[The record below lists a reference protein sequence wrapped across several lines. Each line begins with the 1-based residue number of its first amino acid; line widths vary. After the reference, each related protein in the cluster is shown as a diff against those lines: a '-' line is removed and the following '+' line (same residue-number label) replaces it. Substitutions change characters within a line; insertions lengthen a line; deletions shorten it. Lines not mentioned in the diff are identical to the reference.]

1 MGDIHEGDHMDEQI
15 IYDDSEVKK
24 IGPDDFRRP
33 NLFCTYGFLLM
44 IIAEEIGDLSHGFFQ
59 YFDPWQINDTE
70 VIRLM
75 PVESAAVDQQD
86 LFIPEQVKGELFI
99 VCDIELL
106 NINFGEDV
114 KSSLWFDTT
123 DPRDIGE
130 RFIDILPLFVNPSA
144 GNDIVFHAL
153 ASA

>member
-70 VIRLM
+70 VIRRS
-75 PVESAAVDQQD
+75 PVKA
-86 LFIPEQVKGELFI
+86 
-99 VCDIELL
+99 
-106 NINFGEDV
+106 
-114 KSSLWFDTT
+114 SSM
-123 DPRDIGE
+123 GK
-130 RFIDILPLFVNPSA
+130 
-144 GNDIVFHAL
+144 
-153 ASA
+153 